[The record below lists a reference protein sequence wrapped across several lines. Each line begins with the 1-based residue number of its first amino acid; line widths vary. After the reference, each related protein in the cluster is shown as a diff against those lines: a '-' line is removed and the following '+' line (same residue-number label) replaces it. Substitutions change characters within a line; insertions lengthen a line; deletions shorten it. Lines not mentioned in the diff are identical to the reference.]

1 MRGSRRHIAIVAL
14 GFIVA
19 FIGSACSESGP
30 EATSVDTGPRTDC
43 AVEAKARYEKAMAV
57 PEFDLPPAID
67 GASLG
72 GKKFAYVGII
82 TNSVVQEKFDAFK
95 EAVESVG
102 AEAIL
107 FDGKGRPDVIT
118 QAFGSSIAQKVSG
131 IVTDGYDAAAL
142 VPTAVADAN
151 SADIPVVNANASD
164 PSSPL
169 PEGIAASVAPSV
181 KLMGAIQADYALA
194 ETNCKLNA
202 ITISTSGS
210 QLVVDS
216 AESFVKEVKSQ
227 CPDCKA
233 EIEEANTATY
243 ATTLAPQLQSV
254 LQRDP
259 KINYIASAAGDNFV
273 PQAIQAMNGLG
284 REIPTVSGE
293 GSGLADAVKGNAVAA
308 SALWP
313 PGEIMGYFSA
323 DAVLRAALGKPV
335 NVELPIRLV
344 DESNWGDGDA
354 AALFGDTDGLKKR
367 FRDEIWSDGA

>member
-1 MRGSRRHIAIVAL
+1 MTL
-14 GFIVA
+14 GFIVGL
-19 FIGSACSESGP
+19 IGSACSEGDTQ
-30 EATSVDTGPRTDC
+30 ATAVDTGPRTDC
-43 AVEAKARYEKAMAV
+43 AVEAKVRYEKAMAV
-57 PEFDLPPAID
+57 PEFELPPAID
-67 GASLG
+67 GSSLAD
-72 GKKFAYVGII
+72 KKFAYVGII
-82 TNSVVQEKFDAFK
+82 SNSVVKQKFEAFK

-118 QAFGSSIAQKVSG
+118 QAFGSAIAQKVSG

-142 VPTAVADAN
+142 VPTAVSDAN
-151 SADIPVVNANASD
+151 SAGVPVVNANASD

-169 PEGIAASVAPSV
+169 PDGIAASVAPSV
-181 KLMGAIQADYALA
+181 KLMGATQADYALA

-210 QLVVDS
+210 QLVIDS
-216 AESFVKEVKSQ
+216 AESFVEEVKSL

-243 ATTLAPQLQSV
+243 ATSLAPQLQSV

-259 KINYIASAAGDNFV
+259 AINYIASAAGDNFV
-273 PQAIQAMNGLG
+273 PYAIQATSALG
-284 REIPTVSGE
+284 REVPIASGE
-293 GSGLADAVKGNAVAA
+293 GSGLTDAVKGNSVA
-308 SALWP
+308 SSVLWT

-323 DAVLRAALGKPV
+323 DAVLRAAVGEPV

-344 DESNWGDGDA
+344 NSSNWGDGNVDG
-354 AALFGDTDGLKKR
+354 LFGDTNELKRR
-367 FRDEIWSDGA
+367 FKEEVWNGQP